1 MRITRPTRLL
11 LWSSAA
17 ALFLTGVLAW
27 KQRQD
32 RVNPILHGQRLN
44 YWVAELDRFPAE
56 TEPVPVSFGVI
67 LRLTTPLAADYLQEV
82 PQLAAPRV
90 LAFLQTRNSA
100 TGQFYNWC
108 EQRLPKPVVA
118 LLPRFWVCQHPR
130 RALEVLG
137 WMRLGPDPALRTELE
152 ALWQGPEA
160 GLHELAFRAL
170 FGNGHD
176 LRRYYTNLLDAAPV
190 IAAGL
195 QHPSPRV
202 HQLALKTLS
211 ELSLDHRLSEWP
223 PALPPLIPLLEPLA
237 QKPGD
242 LAIRFEAEGL
252 LRDMGVKRPAAVA
265 ISLPDVGSSAS
276 EPSHLF
282 KTVDWPS
289 LNSSASSSLVLP
301 PAPYVLGDRVRVK
314 DFGDS
319 ISGSTPLH
327 LRE

>member
-1 MRITRPTRLL
+1 MRIPRPTCLL

-17 ALFLTGVLAW
+17 ALLLAGVLAW

-32 RVNPILHGQRLN
+32 RGNPILHGKRLN
-44 YWVAELDRFPAE
+44 QWVAELDRFPE
-56 TEPVPVSFGVI
+56 EREPAPISFGVI
-67 LRLTTPLAADYLQEV
+67 TRLTTPLAADYLREV

-108 EQRLPKPVVA
+108 QQQLPKPVAA

-130 RALEVLG
+130 RVLEVLA
-137 WMRLGPDPALRTELE
+137 WMRFGADPALRAELE
-152 ALWQGPEA
+152 SLWQGPEA

-170 FGNGHD
+170 FGNGYD

-190 IAAGL
+190 IAVGL
-195 QHPSPRV
+195 QHPSPGV
-202 HQLALKTLS
+202 HQLALKILS
-211 ELSLDHRLSEWP
+211 ELRLDHRLSEWP
-223 PALPPLIPLLEPLA
+223 SNLPPLVKLLEPLA

-252 LRDMGVKRPAAVA
+252 LRDLGVKRPAAVA
-265 ISLPDVGSSAS
+265 ISLPDAGSSAS

-301 PAPYVLGDRVRVK
+301 PAPYVPGDKVRVK

-319 ISGSTPLH
+319 ISGSAPLH